1 MCRAIFSAIFWK
13 KLQKRTSERLCCVYN
28 VHVRWEG
35 RGGEGGLQWVSSK
48 ACAIRSVLVSFSLSL
63 LPPFHKMSNQ
73 TTLVCDVIPVWTGYI
88 WGAQGGATFDI
99 CSLFLVTVPPF
110 LALYFGVLYFL
121 TTLEGENNILERF
134 DAKVE
139 SFNARVERIILA
151 LKRKDIPGQLV
162 DVLPDLPDLSEVPS
176 FIAAYAAYSAN
187 AKKRFSPVV
196 QDFDGK
202 DFGQT
207 LTDDSW
213 ERIDKLKATTNSDVE
228 STNTKNTKKASEGTQ
243 YYSWGPNN
251 KDAAV

>member
-1 MCRAIFSAIFWK
+1 
-13 KLQKRTSERLCCVYN
+13 
-28 VHVRWEG
+28 
-35 RGGEGGLQWVSSK
+35 
-48 ACAIRSVLVSFSLSL
+48 
-63 LPPFHKMSNQ
+63 MSNQ
-73 TTLVCDVIPVWTGYI
+73 TTLVCDVIPVWKGYI

-162 DVLPDLPDLSEVPS
+162 NALPDLPDLSEVPS
-176 FIAAYAAYSAN
+176 FIAAYAAYSAK
-187 AKKRFSPVV
+187 KKRFSPNEE
-196 QDFDGK
+196 DFDGH

-213 ERIDKLKATTNSDVE
+213 ERVDKLEVAANSGVE
-228 STNTKNTKKASEGTQ
+228 KKAPEGLQ
-243 YYSWGPNN
+243 YYSWGP
-251 KDAAV
+251 KDKGAAV